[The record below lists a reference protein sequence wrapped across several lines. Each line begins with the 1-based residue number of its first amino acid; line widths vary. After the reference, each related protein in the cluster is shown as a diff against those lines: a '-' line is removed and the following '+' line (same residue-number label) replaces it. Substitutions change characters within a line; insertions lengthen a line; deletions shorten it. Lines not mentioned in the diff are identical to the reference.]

1 NAPWCVS
8 TNDPA
13 DGKNKT
19 MQKMANDKGRLSI
32 TMGGFKQSV
41 TRFARQND
49 IPFQWQSR
57 FYDHII
63 RDQNEMNQIAEYI
76 ENNVAEWESDN
87 QSQNQRL

>member
-1 NAPWCVS
+1 
-8 TNDPA
+8 
-13 DGKNKT
+13 

-32 TMGGFKQSV
+32 AMGGFKQSV

-63 RDQNEMNQIAEYI
+63 RDQYEMNQIAEYI
-76 ENNVAEWESDN
+76 ENNVAKWESDN
-87 QSQNQRL
+87 LNQWNHNYLTQKN